1 MPEASKVT
9 REQMRSRLV
18 RYGELVPCRT
28 AFIDTRTP
36 GSESKENF
44 TIIGPGVAENPDQ
57 HVHIREPHGFN
68 IGAARQPPGCVNS
81 QHSHETAEVF
91 WIHSGR
97 WRFMTGEHGEDGE
110 VVLERGDTISIPIHV
125 FRGFENIGGG
135 EGFMFAALGG
145 DDPGRVTWAP
155 YVFDDAR
162 KYGLVLL
169 ESGRLID
176 TEAGEVVPGDEPVM
190 PATTAEQVAELTRLD
205 SAALE
210 SCVARYSEVQ
220 AAAASGLAGQARG
233 GSVAEFPV
241 IGQRNEAEGVPQA
254 PLSWT
259 HGFHLRRIRFD
270 PGAALPAHSRRE
282 EEVWTIH
289 DGRLRIR
296 WETHALDLGPGD
308 TLTIPIGLAR
318 RVENASAE
326 PVEAFVVRGSDSP
339 SPLHWSPGNKGGMVA
354 ARDERR
360 VKAVKQMRDRFLSM
374 PEGYSHNRDEANA
387 R

>member
-1 MPEASKVT
+1 MPVANQVT
-9 REQMRSRLV
+9 REQMRARLV
-18 RYGELVPCRT
+18 RYGDLVPCRT

-125 FRGFENIGGG
+125 FRGFENIGSG

-176 TEAGEVVPGDEPVM
+176 TEAGEAVPHDEPVM
-190 PATTAEQVAELTRLD
+190 PATTAEQVAALTRLD

-210 SCVARYSEVQ
+210 SCVARYGGANG
-220 AAAASGLAGQARG
+220 AAGSVLARNASGGPVMEQPIIGQANPEER
-233 GSVAEFPV
+233 
-241 IGQRNEAEGVPQA
+241 VPQA
-254 PLSWT
+254 PLAWE
-259 HGFHLRRIRFD
+259 HGFHLRRLEFG
-270 PGAALPAHSRRE
+270 PGARLPTHSRGE
-282 EEVWTIH
+282 EEVWAVH
-289 DGRLRIR
+289 EGRLRIAWGR
-296 WETHALDLGPGD
+296 ESLDLAPGD
-308 TLTIPIGLAR
+308 VLTVPIGLER
-318 RVENASAE
+318 TIENPGPEAA
-326 PVEAFVVRGSDSP
+326 EAFVVRGGDSP
-339 SPLHWSPGNKGGMVA
+339 A
-354 ARDERR
+354 APQW
-360 VKAVKQMRDRFLSM
+360 A
-374 PEGYSHNRDEANA
+374 
-387 R
+387 

>member
-1 MPEASKVT
+1 MPGASQIT
-9 REQMRSRLV
+9 REQMRARLV

-36 GSESKENF
+36 GSEEKENF

-125 FRGFENIGGG
+125 FRGFENIGSG

-162 KYGLVLL
+162 RYGLVLL

-176 TEAGEVVPGDEPVM
+176 TQAGEAVPDGEPVM
-190 PATTAEQVAELTRLD
+190 PATTAGQVAELKRLD

-210 SCVARYSEVQ
+210 SCVARHRDGNG
-220 AAAASGLAGQARG
+220 AADSALTENASGAPVREQAIIGQAN
-233 GSVAEFPV
+233 P
-241 IGQRNEAEGVPQA
+241 QEGMPQA
-254 PLSWT
+254 PLAWK
-259 HGFHLRRIRFD
+259 HGFHLRRIEFD
-270 PGAALPAHSRRE
+270 PGARLPAHSRRE
-282 EEVWTIH
+282 EEVWTVH
-289 DGRLRIR
+289 EGHLRIA
-296 WETHALDLGPGD
+296 WGTEALELGPGD
-308 TLTIPIGLAR
+308 VLTVPIGLAR
-318 RVENASAE
+318 TIENPAAH
-326 PVEAFVVRGSDSP
+326 PAEAFVVRGSDSP
-339 SPLHWSPGNKGGMVA
+339 AAPHWT
-354 ARDERR
+354 
-360 VKAVKQMRDRFLSM
+360 
-374 PEGYSHNRDEANA
+374 
-387 R
+387 

>member
-1 MPEASKVT
+1 MPAAKQVT
-9 REQMRSRLV
+9 KEQMRARLV

-110 VVLERGDTISIPIHV
+110 VVLERGDAISIPIHV
-125 FRGFENIGGG
+125 FRGFENVGSG

-176 TEAGEVVPGDEPVM
+176 TQAGETVPANEPVM
-190 PATTAEQVAELTRLD
+190 LATTPVQVAELQRLD
-205 SAALE
+205 SEALE
-210 SCVARYSEVQ
+210 SCVARYRGANAEADSIL
-220 AAAASGLAGQARG
+220 ALNASGGRVGEEAI
-233 GSVAEFPV
+233 
-241 IGQRNEAEGVPQA
+241 IGQSNPEEGLPQA
-254 PLSWT
+254 PLAWE
-259 HGFHLRRIRFD
+259 HGFHLRRLEFG
-270 PGAALPAHSRRE
+270 PGACLPGHSRRE
-282 EEVWTIH
+282 EEVWTVH
-289 DGRLRIR
+289 EGKLRIG
-296 WETHALDLGPGD
+296 WGGESLDLGPGD
-308 TLTIPIGLAR
+308 VMTVPIGLERTIA
-318 RVENASAE
+318 NPGAA
-326 PVEAFVVRGSDSP
+326 PAEAFVVRGGDSP
-339 SPLHWSPGNKGGMVA
+339 CGPQWA
-354 ARDERR
+354 
-360 VKAVKQMRDRFLSM
+360 
-374 PEGYSHNRDEANA
+374 
-387 R
+387 

>member
-1 MPEASKVT
+1 MPKASQVT
-9 REQMRSRLV
+9 RKQMRARLV

-125 FRGFENIGGG
+125 FRGFENVGSG

-162 KYGLVLL
+162 RYGLVLL

-176 TEAGEVVPGDEPVM
+176 TEAGEAIPDDEPVM
-190 PATTAEQVAELTRLD
+190 PATTAAQVAELTRLD

-210 SCVARYSEVQ
+210 SCVSRYRDTNGSADSVLAQ
-220 AAAASGLAGQARG
+220 NASRG
-233 GSVAEFPV
+233 RVTEEPI
-241 IGQRNEAEGVPQA
+241 IGQDNREEGVSQA
-254 PLSWT
+254 PLAWE
-259 HGFHLRRIRFD
+259 HGFHLRRLNFA
-270 PGAALPAHSRRE
+270 PGACLPAHSRAE
-282 EEVWTIH
+282 EEVWTVH
-289 DGRLRIR
+289 EGHLRITWGR
-296 WETHALDLGPGD
+296 ESLDLAPGD
-308 TLTIPIGLAR
+308 VLTIPIDLAR
-318 RVENASAE
+318 TIENPNADPA
-326 PVEAFVVRGSDSP
+326 EAFVVRGGNSP
-339 SPLHWSPGNKGGMVA
+339 APPQWT
-354 ARDERR
+354 
-360 VKAVKQMRDRFLSM
+360 
-374 PEGYSHNRDEANA
+374 
-387 R
+387 

>member
-1 MPEASKVT
+1 MPAASQVT
-9 REQMRSRLV
+9 REQMRARLV

-125 FRGFENIGGG
+125 FRGFENVGGG

-162 KYGLVLL
+162 RYGLVLL

-176 TEAGEVVPGDEPVM
+176 TAAGEAVPDDEPVM
-190 PATTAEQVAELTRLD
+190 PATTAGAGCRTDAPEQRRPAIMRGALSRYQRRRRFNPGPKRVRWQRQRASHHRPMQSTRGRPASPSCLGARLPPAPPQVRSGCPFAGAFPCRRGSLD
-205 SAALE
+205 DPRRPPPDHL
-210 SCVARYSEVQ
+210 
-220 AAAASGLAGQARG
+220 GLRIPGPRPRRRTHRPHRTRTRDRKPERRPCRG
-233 GSVAEFPV
+233 
-241 IGQRNEAEGVPQA
+241 
-254 PLSWT
+254 
-259 HGFHLRRIRFD
+259 LRR
-270 PGAALPAHSRRE
+270 PRR
-282 EEVWTIH
+282 
-289 DGRLRIR
+289 
-296 WETHALDLGPGD
+296 
-308 TLTIPIGLAR
+308 
-318 RVENASAE
+318 
-326 PVEAFVVRGSDSP
+326 
-339 SPLHWSPGNKGGMVA
+339 
-354 ARDERR
+354 
-360 VKAVKQMRDRFLSM
+360 
-374 PEGYSHNRDEANA
+374 
-387 R
+387 

>member
-1 MPEASKVT
+1 MPAASQVT
-9 REQMRSRLV
+9 RKQMRARLV

-125 FRGFENIGGG
+125 FRGFENVGSG

-162 KYGLVLL
+162 RYGLVLL

-176 TEAGEVVPGDEPVM
+176 TEAGEAIPDDEPVM
-190 PATTAEQVAELTRLD
+190 PATTAAQVAELTRLD

-210 SCVARYSEVQ
+210 SCVARYGGANGVADSVLEQ
-220 AAAASGLAGQARG
+220 NASGGRVMEQPIIGQANP
-233 GSVAEFPV
+233 E
-241 IGQRNEAEGVPQA
+241 EGVPQA
-254 PLSWT
+254 PLAWK
-259 HGFHLRRIRFD
+259 HGFHLRRLKFG
-270 PGAALPAHSRRE
+270 PGARLPAHSRCE
-282 EEVWTIH
+282 EEVWTVH
-289 DGRLRIR
+289 EGRLRITWGR
-296 WETHALDLGPGD
+296 ESLDLAPGD
-308 TLTIPIGLAR
+308 VLTVPIGLER
-318 RVENASAE
+318 TIENPGGDLA
-326 PVEAFVVRGSDSP
+326 EAFVVRGGDSP
-339 SPLHWSPGNKGGMVA
+339 A
-354 ARDERR
+354 APRW
-360 VKAVKQMRDRFLSM
+360 A
-374 PEGYSHNRDEANA
+374 
-387 R
+387 

>member
-1 MPEASKVT
+1 MPAASQIT
-9 REQMRSRLV
+9 REQMRARLV

-36 GSESKENF
+36 GSEEKENF

-110 VVLERGDTISIPIHV
+110 VVLGRGDTISIPIHV
-125 FRGFENIGGG
+125 FRGFENIGSG

-176 TEAGEVVPGDEPVM
+176 TQAGESVPQGEPVM
-190 PATTAEQVAELTRLD
+190 PVTTAGQVAALTRLD

-210 SCVARYSEVQ
+210 SCVARYHAANGAADSVLARNASAGRVSEE
-220 AAAASGLAGQARG
+220 AIIGQAIP
-233 GSVAEFPV
+233 E
-241 IGQRNEAEGVPQA
+241 EGVPQA
-254 PLSWT
+254 PLPWE
-259 HGFHLRRIRFD
+259 HGFQLRRLAIG
-270 PGAALPAHSRRE
+270 PGARLPAHSRRE
-282 EEVWTIH
+282 EEVWTVH
-289 DGRLRIR
+289 KGNLRISWGR
-296 WETHALDLGPGD
+296 ESLDLAPGD
-308 TLTIPIGLAR
+308 VLTVPIGLER
-318 RVENASAE
+318 TIENPAAHTA
-326 PVEAFVVRGSDSP
+326 EAFVVRGSDSP
-339 SPLHWSPGNKGGMVA
+339 A
-354 ARDERR
+354 APQW
-360 VKAVKQMRDRFLSM
+360 A
-374 PEGYSHNRDEANA
+374 
-387 R
+387 

>member
-1 MPEASKVT
+1 MPSANSVT
-9 REQMRSRLV
+9 MKDMRDRLV
-18 RYGELVPCRT
+18 RYGELIPCRT

-36 GSESKENF
+36 GSEMKENF

-125 FRGFENIGGG
+125 FRGFENIGSDV
-135 EGFMFAALGG
+135 GFMFAALGG

-169 ESGRLID
+169 ESGRLIG
-176 TEAGEVVPGDEPVM
+176 TPAGESAPMDEPAM
-190 PATTAEQVAELTRLD
+190 PVTTADQVARLD
-205 SAALE
+205 RLDGAALE
-210 SCVARYSEVQ
+210 RCVARYS
-220 AAAASGLAGQARG
+220 AANGGANSALASRAEGESVEESPIIGQPNG
-233 GSVAEFPV
+233 KENVAE
-241 IGQRNEAEGVPQA
+241 A
-254 PLSWT
+254 PLSWQ
-259 HGFHLRRIRFD
+259 HGFHLRRLGFD
-270 PGAALPAHSRRE
+270 PGARLPLHSRLE

-289 DGRLRIR
+289 AGRLRIC
-296 WETHALDLGPGD
+296 WGSEVLELGPGD
-308 TLTIPIGLAR
+308 VLTVPLGLTRAI
-318 RVENASAE
+318 ENPGDQPA
-326 PVEAFVVRGSDSP
+326 EAFVVRGGDSP
-339 SPLHWSPGNKGGMVA
+339 AAPQWS
-354 ARDERR
+354 
-360 VKAVKQMRDRFLSM
+360 
-374 PEGYSHNRDEANA
+374 
-387 R
+387 

>member
-1 MPEASKVT
+1 MPAASQVT
-9 REQMRSRLV
+9 REQMRARLV

-110 VVLERGDTISIPIHV
+110 VVLERGDTISIPVHV
-125 FRGFENIGGG
+125 FRGFENIGSG

-176 TEAGEVVPGDEPVM
+176 TEAGEAVPDGEPVM
-190 PATTAEQVAELTRLD
+190 PATTAGQVAELKRLD
-205 SAALE
+205 SAALD
-210 SCVARYSEVQ
+210 SCVARYHDGNG
-220 AAAASGLAGQARG
+220 AADSLLARNASAGRDQRGSHHRPGQPRGRRPASPARLEARLSPAPPRIRPRSPSARTFAPRR
-233 GSVAEFPV
+233 GSVDGPRRKPADRLR
-241 IGQRNEAEGVPQA
+241 QRVPR
-254 PLSWT
+254 PRPRRRPHRPHRPRT
-259 HGFHLRRIRFD
+259 HHRKPDRPPCGSLRRPRQRF
-270 PGAALPAHSRRE
+270 PRRP
-282 EEVWTIH
+282 
-289 DGRLRIR
+289 
-296 WETHALDLGPGD
+296 ALDLTRALRP
-308 TLTIPIGLAR
+308 
-318 RVENASAE
+318 
-326 PVEAFVVRGSDSP
+326 
-339 SPLHWSPGNKGGMVA
+339 
-354 ARDERR
+354 
-360 VKAVKQMRDRFLSM
+360 
-374 PEGYSHNRDEANA
+374 
-387 R
+387 

>member
-1 MPEASKVT
+1 MTAVNQIT
-9 REQMRSRLV
+9 REQMRARLV
-18 RYGELVPCRT
+18 RYGELIPCRT

-36 GSESKENF
+36 GSEAKENF

-125 FRGFENIGGG
+125 FRGFENIGSG

-169 ESGRLID
+169 ENGRLID
-176 TEAGEVVPGDEPVM
+176 TQAGESVPAGEPVM
-190 PATTAEQVAELTRLD
+190 PRTTPRQVKSLDRLD

-210 SCVARYSEVQ
+210 SCVARYSAANGSNGADRSILAENAGGGQVREKAVIGQ
-220 AAAASGLAGQARG
+220 DNPQEGVPASAACLEARLSSAAPRLRSGRLLAAPFAPRRGSVDDSPRHAADRLGRRLHGPRPRRCAHRSHRPRTQDRESGPPSPQRLSWSAAATRPQPRIGRARVEKPDEAGQAALFLRWL
-233 GSVAEFPV
+233 V
-241 IGQRNEAEGVPQA
+241 GV
-254 PLSWT
+254 
-259 HGFHLRRIRFD
+259 RRSI
-270 PGAALPAHSRRE
+270 S
-282 EEVWTIH
+282 
-289 DGRLRIR
+289 
-296 WETHALDLGPGD
+296 
-308 TLTIPIGLAR
+308 AR
-318 RVENASAE
+318 
-326 PVEAFVVRGSDSP
+326 
-339 SPLHWSPGNKGGMVA
+339 
-354 ARDERR
+354 
-360 VKAVKQMRDRFLSM
+360 
-374 PEGYSHNRDEANA
+374 
-387 R
+387 

>member
-1 MPEASKVT
+1 MPALSSVSME
-9 REQMRSRLV
+9 EMRARLV
-18 RYGELVPCRT
+18 RYGELIPCRT

-36 GSESKENF
+36 GSQAKENF

-110 VVLERGDTISIPIHV
+110 VVLECGDTISIPIHV
-125 FRGFENIGGG
+125 FRGFENTGK
-135 EGFMFAALGG
+135 ETGFMFAALGG

-155 YVFDDAR
+155 YVFDEAR

-176 TEAGEVVPGDEPVM
+176 TQAGESIPADQPVM
-190 PATTAEQVAELTRLD
+190 PATTRQQVESLNRLD

-210 SCVARYSEVQ
+210 NCVVRH
-220 AAAASGLAGQARG
+220 AAGNGNAGSALALAAEG
-233 GSVAEFPV
+233 GRVEETPIIGGVGETEGVAE
-241 IGQRNEAEGVPQA
+241 A
-254 PLSWT
+254 PLAWP
-259 HGFHLRRIRFD
+259 HGFNLRRLRFD
-270 PGAALPAHSRRE
+270 SAARLPLHTRDE

-289 DGRLRIR
+289 EGRLRIR
-296 WETHALDLGPGD
+296 WTHGSLTLGRGDVLTAPAGVMREIDNPG
-308 TLTIPIGLAR
+308 TEAA
-318 RVENASAE
+318 V
-326 PVEAFVVRGSDSP
+326 AFVVRGGDSP
-339 SPLHWSPGNKGGMVA
+339 SAPRWG
-354 ARDERR
+354 
-360 VKAVKQMRDRFLSM
+360 
-374 PEGYSHNRDEANA
+374 
-387 R
+387 

>member
-1 MPEASKVT
+1 MPAASQVT
-9 REQMRSRLV
+9 REQMRARLV

-125 FRGFENIGGG
+125 FRGFENIGSG

-176 TEAGEVVPGDEPVM
+176 TEAGEAVPDDEPVM
-190 PATTAEQVAELTRLD
+190 PATTAGQVADLTRLD

-210 SCVARYSEVQ
+210 SCVARHSDAKS
-220 AAAASGLAGQARG
+220 AA
-233 GSVAEFPV
+233 GSVISASAEHSHIREFPV
-241 IGQRNEAEGVPQA
+241 IGERNDSEGVPKA
-254 PLSWT
+254 PLSWR
-259 HGFHLRRIRFD
+259 HGFQLRQLAFE
-270 PGAALPAHSRRE
+270 PGASTPVHSRIE

-289 DGRLRIR
+289 EGRLRVH
-296 WETHALDLGPGD
+296 WGEHALDLGPGD
-308 TLTIPIGLAR
+308 VLTVPIGLSR
-318 RVENASAE
+318 RFENPGSE
-326 PVEAFVVRGSDSP
+326 PAVAFVVRGGNAPFPPQWSP
-339 SPLHWSPGNKGGMVA
+339 SNMG
-354 ARDERR
+354 
-360 VKAVKQMRDRFLSM
+360 
-374 PEGYSHNRDEANA
+374 
-387 R
+387 

>member
-1 MPEASKVT
+1 MSQIT
-9 REQMRSRLV
+9 REQMRARLV
-18 RYGELVPCRT
+18 RYGELIPCRT

-36 GSESKENF
+36 GSEAKENF

-68 IGAARQPPGCVNS
+68 IGAARQPPSCVNS

-125 FRGFENIGGG
+125 FRGFENIGSG

-169 ESGRLID
+169 ENGRLID
-176 TEAGEVVPGDEPVM
+176 TQAGETVPAGEPVM
-190 PATTAEQVAELTRLD
+190 PRTSPQQVKSLDRLD

-210 SCVARYSEVQ
+210 SCVARYSAANRSNGAARSILAHKAGGGEVREE
-220 AAAASGLAGQARG
+220 A
-233 GSVAEFPV
+233 V
-241 IGQRNEAEGVPQA
+241 IGQANPREGVRQA
-254 PLSWT
+254 PLAWT
-259 HGFHLRRIRFD
+259 HGFQLRRLAFA
-270 PGAALPAHSRRE
+270 PGAFLPLHSRTE
-282 EEVWTIH
+282 EEVWAVH
-289 DGRLRIR
+289 DGTLRIA
-296 WETHALDLGPGD
+296 WDGESIDLAPGD
-308 TLTIPIGLAR
+308 VLTVPIGLER
-318 RVENASAE
+318 KIENPGAVSA
-326 PVEAFVVRGSDSP
+326 EAFVVRG
-339 SPLHWSPGNKGGMVA
+339 GA
-354 ARDERR
+354 AP
-360 VKAVKQMRDRFLSM
+360 AAPQW
-374 PEGYSHNRDEANA
+374 A
-387 R
+387 

>member
-1 MPEASKVT
+1 MPAANSLT
-9 REQMRSRLV
+9 REEMRGRLV

-97 WRFMTGEHGEDGE
+97 WRFMTGEHGGDGE

-125 FRGFENIGGG
+125 FRGFENIGTD

-155 YVFDDAR
+155 YVFDEAR

-169 ESGRLID
+169 ENGRLID
-176 TEAGEVVPGDEPVM
+176 TRAGEAIPPNEPVM
-190 PATTAEQVAELTRLD
+190 PATTAAQVAALNRLD

-210 SCVARYSEVQ
+210 RCVARYSAGNGTAGSALAL
-220 AAAASGLAGQARG
+220 AAEGGHVGETPIIG
-233 GSVAEFPV
+233 GSGEREGVAE
-241 IGQRNEAEGVPQA
+241 A
-254 PLSWT
+254 PLSWR
-259 HGFHLRRIRFD
+259 HGFHLRRMTFG
-270 PGAALPAHSRRE
+270 PGARLPIHARHE

-289 DGRLRIR
+289 EGRLRVR
-296 WETHALDLGPGD
+296 WGNESLALGAGDVLTLPVGLTRKIDNPGAD
-308 TLTIPIGLAR
+308 AAT
-318 RVENASAE
+318 
-326 PVEAFVVRGSDSP
+326 AFVVRGGDSP
-339 SPLHWSPGNKGGMVA
+339 SAPRWN
-354 ARDERR
+354 
-360 VKAVKQMRDRFLSM
+360 
-374 PEGYSHNRDEANA
+374 
-387 R
+387 

>member
-1 MPEASKVT
+1 MPAASQVT
-9 REQMRSRLV
+9 REQMRARLV
-18 RYGELVPCRT
+18 RYGELVPCHT

-110 VVLERGDTISIPIHV
+110 AVLERGDTISIPIHV
-125 FRGFENIGGG
+125 FRGFENIGSG

-176 TEAGEVVPGDEPVM
+176 TAAGEAVPDEEPVM
-190 PATTAEQVAELTRLD
+190 PATTSEQVAELKRLD

-210 SCVARYSEVQ
+210 NCVVRCAD
-220 AAAASGLAGQARG
+220 AKAASESVLAGQARCG
-233 GSVAEFPV
+233 RITEFPL
-241 IGQRNEAEGVPQA
+241 IGNRNQAEGMPQA
-254 PLSWT
+254 PLSWR
-259 HGFHLRRIRFD
+259 HGFQLRRIRFES
-270 PGAALPAHSRRE
+270 GAALPPHSRFE

-289 DGRLRIR
+289 EGRLRAR
-296 WETHALDLGPGD
+296 LETHVFDLGPGD
-308 TLTIPIGLAR
+308 TLTVPVGLAR
-318 RVENASAE
+318 CVENAGPE
-326 PVEAFVVRGSDSP
+326 PAEAFVVRGGDSP
-339 SPLHWSPGNKGGMVA
+339 SPPQCPP
-354 ARDERR
+354 RERP
-360 VKAVKQMRDRFLSM
+360 S
-374 PEGYSHNRDEANA
+374 
-387 R
+387 

>member
-1 MPEASKVT
+1 MPGASQIT
-9 REQMRSRLV
+9 REQMRARLV

-36 GSESKENF
+36 GSEEKENF

-97 WRFMTGEHGEDGE
+97 WRFMTGERGEDGE

-125 FRGFENIGGG
+125 FRGFENIGSG

-162 KYGLVLL
+162 RYGLVLL

-176 TEAGEVVPGDEPVM
+176 TQAGEAVPAGEPVM
-190 PATTAEQVAELTRLD
+190 PATTAAQVAELKRLD

-210 SCVARYSEVQ
+210 SCVARCRAANGAAYSVLARNASAGRVSEQ
-220 AAAASGLAGQARG
+220 AIIGQAN
-233 GSVAEFPV
+233 PK
-241 IGQRNEAEGVPQA
+241 EGVPQA
-254 PLSWT
+254 PLPWK
-259 HGFHLRRIRFD
+259 HGFHLRRIEFD
-270 PGAALPAHSRRE
+270 PGARLPAHSRRE
-282 EEVWTIH
+282 EEVWTVH
-289 DGRLRIR
+289 EGHLRIS
-296 WETHALDLGPGD
+296 WGTEALELGPGD
-308 TLTIPIGLAR
+308 VLTVPIGLAR
-318 RVENASAE
+318 TIENPTAQPA
-326 PVEAFVVRGSDSP
+326 EAFVVRGGDSP
-339 SPLHWSPGNKGGMVA
+339 HGPQWA
-354 ARDERR
+354 
-360 VKAVKQMRDRFLSM
+360 
-374 PEGYSHNRDEANA
+374 
-387 R
+387 

>member
-1 MPEASKVT
+1 MPAASQVT
-9 REQMRSRLV
+9 REQMRARLV

-97 WRFMTGEHGEDGE
+97 WRFKTGEHGEDGD

-125 FRGFENIGGG
+125 FRGFENIGSA

-162 KYGLVLL
+162 RYGLVLL

-176 TEAGEVVPGDEPVM
+176 TEAGESVPDDEPVM
-190 PATTAEQVAELTRLD
+190 PATTGEQVAELTRLD

-210 SCVARYSEVQ
+210 SCVARYR
-220 AAAASGLAGQARG
+220 AANGAAD
-233 GSVAEFPV
+233 SVISASAKHSSIKEFPV
-241 IGQRNEAEGVPQA
+241 IGQCNDSEGVPKA
-254 PLSWT
+254 PLSWR
-259 HGFHLRRIRFD
+259 HGFHLRRLAFE
-270 PGAALPAHSRRE
+270 PGAVTPLHARVE

-289 DGRLRIR
+289 EGRLRVH
-296 WETHALDLGPGD
+296 WGAHALDLGPGD
-308 TLTIPIGLAR
+308 VLTVPIGLSR
-318 RVENASAE
+318 RFENPGSE
-326 PVEAFVVRGSDSP
+326 PAVAFVVRGGNAPFPPQWSP
-339 SPLHWSPGNKGGMVA
+339 SNMG
-354 ARDERR
+354 
-360 VKAVKQMRDRFLSM
+360 
-374 PEGYSHNRDEANA
+374 
-387 R
+387 